1 MSGGWREI
9 IELDNLY
16 GSYIALCC
24 LWYRDVPETTEM
36 PKDAEPEQGKPEH
49 AVSEDVSEKKVP
61 EEDKVKFLFW
71 CNLDLL
77 D

>member
-1 MSGGWREI
+1 
-9 IELDNLY
+9 
-16 GSYIALCC
+16 
-24 LWYRDVPETTEM
+24 M

-77 D
+77 N